1 MARRK
6 PEDPSKVRV
15 RVLGATEITVGH
27 RRIGMNTEL
36 LFALALYLTTRAGE
50 QISREELLELFW
62 LEGSDEDR
70 RQQARTARTAVP
82 PPTAAPEEVVPTRSP
97 GTRFWFAA
105 LVIALILVVL
115 AAGLTA
121 LGYGPLASRFK
132 PVRTSTAPASAGV
145 AS

>member
-1 MARRK
+1 MPHRDDHA
-6 PEDPSKVRV
+6 S
-15 RVLGATEITVGH
+15 RVLQ
-27 RRIGMNTEL
+27 RIREVPEGFVRAYAQFIGIDPEVMVT
-36 LFALALYLTTRAGE
+36 AYL
-50 QISREELLELFW
+50 
-62 LEGSDEDR
+62 DEDR